1 MKPDVFFV
9 LESAGWPA
17 LLIESTGVIRR
28 ANDAA
33 LELFGPSI
41 RSEGTKLEAI
51 WARENDTRPEVFL
64 PKWDRSSQ
72 PTVPLKFSV
81 KGTPKPFSCV
91 ICAGHKDGER
101 YYVFQLLPET
111 AAHPAPVPAAPA
123 AAPAKPDATSVDAG
137 LALKQKLDC
146 ALQLTK
152 TVALDFNNALTTVLG
167 HTSLLLSKIEPNH
180 AWRYALVEIEKAAE
194 RAAEIAHDLAAFSW
208 NDKEVKS
215 QNAANLNELLL
226 RTVEFFQTPAYANI
240 FWSLQWEDNL
250 FSAKV
255 DEAKLQQ
262 AFMKILENAVQA
274 VGPNGRIVVRTSN
287 VEVVEQLVDGNVRL
301 GPGVYVCCEIGDT
314 GCGIAPEHL
323 PRVFEPF
330 FTTKPNPPHRGI
342 GLAFVYGIVTNHR
355 GGVAISSRPGE
366 GTSVRVYLPALKKTV
381 RPKNSIKDDELS
393 GNKTILM
400 VDDEELLL
408 TMGQTVLS
416 SYGYYVMT
424 ANSGK
429 KALEIMNE
437 QASQIDLL
445 ITDLVMPNMS
455 GRELIDHVRRLS
467 PDIKILCT
475 TGYVQPTGATRQ
487 GSYLQKP
494 FTSHDLLR
502 KVKEILGVEEPAPK
516 A

>member
-17 LLIESTGVIRR
+17 LLVEGSGIIRR

-33 LELFGPSI
+33 VELFGSSI

-51 WARENDTRPEVFL
+51 WATENDARPDTFL

-72 PTVPLKFSV
+72 PSVPLRFSV
-81 KGTPKPFSCV
+81 KGTSKPFSCV
-91 ICAGHKDGER
+91 ICAGHKEGER
-101 YYVFQLLPET
+101 YYVFQLLPEPV
-111 AAHPAPVPAAPA
+111 AQPAPAPA
-123 AAPAKPDATSVDAG
+123 SAPRPAKPEAAAVDAG

-167 HTSLLLSKIEPNH
+167 HTSLLLSKTEPNH

-194 RAAEIAHDLAAFSW
+194 RAAEVAHDLAAFSW
-208 NDKEVKS
+208 NDKEVKT

-226 RTVEFFQTPAYANI
+226 RAVEVFQTPANSNV
-240 FWSLQWEDNL
+240 FWSLQWEENL

-262 AFMKILENAVQA
+262 AFMKILENSVQA
-274 VGPNGRIVVRTSN
+274 VGPNGRVAVRTSN
-287 VEVVEQLVDGNVRL
+287 VEVTEMLQDGNVRL
-301 GPGVYVCCEIGDT
+301 GPGLYVCCEIGDT
-314 GCGIAPEHL
+314 GSGIAPEHL

-355 GGVAISSRPGE
+355 GGVSISSRPGE
-366 GTSVRVYLPALKKTV
+366 GTSVRLYLPALKKTV
-381 RPKNSIKDDELS
+381 RTKNTVKDDELN

-424 ANSGK
+424 ASSGK

-475 TGYVQPTGATRQ
+475 TGYVQPSGSTRQ

-494 FTSHDLLR
+494 FTSTDLLR
-502 KVKEILGVEEPAPK
+502 KVKEILGVEETAAK